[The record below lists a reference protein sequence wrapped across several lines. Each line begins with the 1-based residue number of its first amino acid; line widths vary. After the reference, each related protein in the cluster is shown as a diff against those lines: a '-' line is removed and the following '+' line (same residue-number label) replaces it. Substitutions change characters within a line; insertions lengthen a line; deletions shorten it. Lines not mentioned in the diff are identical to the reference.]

1 MGTGVR
7 DARMVVQEGPYRG
20 KVVRAVREDE
30 HHVWAKLSGDP
41 PDADPI
47 RFRRAEV
54 IDLDPN
60 ALPSLSDALKD
71 VIAEEIN
78 VRRPLLDGPHK
89 LGTVSII
96 VYLDRGTG
104 MPRDVAFR
112 TEASRNVGPPSPRRR

>member
-1 MGTGVR
+1 MGVGTR

-54 IDLDPN
+54 IALDPN
-60 ALPSLSDALKD
+60 AAPSRADAILD
-71 VIAEEIN
+71 AVREEIAA
-78 VRRPLLDGPHK
+78 RRAELDAGALLSN
-89 LGTVSII
+89 LSLI
-96 VYLDRGTG
+96 VYLDRDTG
-104 MPRDVAFR
+104 LPYRVAYR
-112 TEASRNVGPPSPRRR
+112 TEAAREIGRQRGRGR